1 MTTMEMNN
9 VIFRRTNR
17 YFSDALQN
25 SIFSDERCFLRDN
38 LKGSDKHLLV
48 TAKNIAFYLK
58 FERRFTAQSM
68 ESKLRIHEPLLL
80 FFVFS
85 NQAIQHALPKT
96 DFRTMND
103 AFV

>member
-1 MTTMEMNN
+1 MEMNN

-17 YFSDALQN
+17 YFSDALKN
-25 SIFSDERCFLRDN
+25 SIFSVEKCFLRDN

-48 TAKNIAFYLK
+48 TAKAYCFLK

-85 NQAIQHALPKT
+85 NQAIQHALLKT